1 MPTKVVM
8 SWKCHVRL
16 FRIHSNNARRQYL
29 RDMKDIELILFDLGG
44 VLIDIDYQATEKAFI
59 QLGTIDFQEKYTQ
72 FQQNQLF
79 DLFETGQI
87 SAQHFI
93 NKLLSTTRKGTSPNE
108 VVHAWNA
115 MILSFPE
122 KKVQL
127 ILELAQKQR
136 IALLSN
142 TNELH
147 MVEVK
152 REWAKVSQ
160 VSFDSLFEQ
169 VFLSHEIKQRKP
181 HPETFL
187 WVCEQLGV
195 TPSKVLFIDDSPQ
208 HIEGAKVAGLQSFYY
223 QEETD
228 FYALFS

>member
-1 MPTKVVM
+1 
-8 SWKCHVRL
+8 
-16 FRIHSNNARRQYL
+16 
-29 RDMKDIELILFDLGG
+29 MKDTELILFDLGG
-44 VLIDIDYQATEKAFI
+44 VLIDIDYQATEKAFV
-59 QLGTIDFQEKYTQ
+59 QLGTVHFQETYTQ

-93 NKLLSTTRKGTSPNE
+93 NKLLNTTRKGTSPNE

-127 ILELAQKQR
+127 LLDLAKTQR

-147 MVEVK
+147 MVQVLK
-152 REWAKVSQ
+152 EWSKVSQ
-160 VSFDSLFEQ
+160 VPFGSLFEH

-181 HPETFL
+181 HPETFK
-187 WVCEQLGV
+187 WVCSQLKV
-195 TPSKVLFIDDSPQ
+195 NPEKVLFLDDSPQ
-208 HIEGAKVAGLQSFYY
+208 HIEGAKEAGLKTFYY
-223 QEETD
+223 QNDRD

>member
-1 MPTKVVM
+1 MEGIDLV
-8 SWKCHVRL
+8 
-16 FRIHSNNARRQYL
+16 
-29 RDMKDIELILFDLGG
+29 LFDLGG
-44 VLIDIDYQATEKAFI
+44 VLIDIDYQATENAFVE
-59 QLGTIDFQEKYTQ
+59 LGVNDFHSQYTQ

-93 NKLLSTTRKGTSPNE
+93 NKLLPITRKGTSPNE

-115 MILSFPE
+115 MILNFSE

-127 ILELAQKQR
+127 LLDLAKTQR

-152 REWAKVSQ
+152 KEWSKVSQ
-160 VSFDSLFEQ
+160 VPFESLFEH

-181 HPETFL
+181 HPETFK
-187 WVCEQLGV
+187 WVCLKLKVE
-195 TPSKVLFIDDSPQ
+195 PEKVLFIDDSPQ
-208 HIEGAKVAGLQSFYY
+208 HITGAHEAGLQTFYY
-223 QEETD
+223 QNDAD

>member
-1 MPTKVVM
+1 
-8 SWKCHVRL
+8 
-16 FRIHSNNARRQYL
+16 
-29 RDMKDIELILFDLGG
+29 MKDIDLILFDLGG
-44 VLIDIDYQATEKAFI
+44 VLINIDYQATEHAFVK
-59 QLGTIDFQEKYTQ
+59 LGTVDFQETYTQ

-93 NKLLSTTRKGTSPNE
+93 NKLLDQTRKGTSPNE

-115 MILSFPE
+115 MILGFSE

-127 ILELAQKQR
+127 LLDLAKTRR

-147 MVEVK
+147 MVQVLK
-152 REWAKVSQ
+152 EWSKVSQ
-160 VSFDSLFEQ
+160 VPFESLFEH

-181 HPETFL
+181 HPATFE
-187 WVCEQLGV
+187 WVCSQLNV
-195 TPSKVLFIDDSPQ
+195 EPEKVLFIDDSPQ
-208 HIEGAKVAGLQSFYY
+208 HIEGAHEAGLQTFYY
-223 QEETD
+223 QHDAE

>member
-1 MPTKVVM
+1 
-8 SWKCHVRL
+8 
-16 FRIHSNNARRQYL
+16 
-29 RDMKDIELILFDLGG
+29 MKDIELILFDLGG
-44 VLIDIDYQATEKAFI
+44 VLIDIDYQATEKAFG

-93 NKLLSTTRKGTSPNE
+93 NKLLATTRKGTSPNE

-115 MILSFPE
+115 MILSFPQ

-127 ILELAQKQR
+127 LLELAQKQR

-142 TNELH
+142 TNELN

-152 REWAKVSQ
+152 REWSKASQ

-181 HPETFL
+181 HPETFI

-195 TPSKVLFIDDSPQ
+195 TPTKVLFIDDSPQ
-208 HIEGAKVAGLQSFYY
+208 HIAGAQKAGLQTFYY
-223 QEETD
+223 QED
-228 FYALFS
+228 NPFYALFS

>member
-1 MPTKVVM
+1 M

-16 FRIHSNNARRQYL
+16 FRIHSNNARRLYL

-44 VLIDIDYQATEKAFI
+44 VLIDIDYQATENAFV
-59 QLGTIDFQEKYTQ
+59 QLGTVDFQEKYTQ

-93 NKLLSTTRKGTSPNE
+93 NKLLDATRKGTSPNE

-115 MILSFPE
+115 MILSFSE

-127 ILELAQKQR
+127 ILELAKKQR

-152 REWAKVSQ
+152 REWSKVSQ
-160 VSFDSLFEQ
+160 EPFESLFEK
-169 VFLSHEIKQRKP
+169 VFLSHEIKKRKP
-181 HPETFL
+181 HPETFV
-187 WVCEQLGV
+187 WVCEQLRV

-208 HIEGAKVAGLQSFYY
+208 HISGAQEAGLQTFYY
-223 QEETD
+223 QKDAE